1 MKLKLYNTPMGLVP
15 CYNEDYT
22 EKQKLKLG
30 EYYEAEIKLVR
41 NVRFHR
47 KFFALLN
54 LSFQY
59 LPERTQNGFRSVE
72 GFRQYVTVAA
82 GYYDT
87 YYSPRLKE
95 FVEIPKSIKFSSMD
109 EGEFGDF
116 YEKCK
121 DVIWTMI
128 GSYVTAEQFEQQLL
142 NF

>member
-1 MKLKLYNTPMGLVP
+1 MGLVP

-30 EYYEAEIKLVR
+30 KYYEAEIKLVR

-109 EGEFGDF
+109 EAEFGDF